1 MRIQEKHV
9 RYSGIVILAFVL
21 PWAMGHRSGYY
32 HYHVFHTLI
41 VTFSN
46 WQGCVWIL
54 NHYQKKYPNYAL
66 TRTRIIS
73 ELLAVVVLILA
84 IVVLH
89 SILLNVLYGRP
100 FKWANVPHFMTTNSL
115 ITIFA
120 GVFYE
125 SRYFFERW
133 HETFVETQRLR
144 RQTTQSQLEVLK
156 NQVNPHF
163 LFNSLNTL
171 LTLIP
176 EDKQTAKKFTR
187 KLGAVYQ
194 YILQYQNQELTTL
207 EQELNFIKAYLFL
220 QQMRFGDNLKAHIEI
235 DKAYQKHQ
243 IVPLSLQMLVEN
255 AIKHNVVSS
264 ARPLYIHISN
274 QGNTLIISNN
284 LQLKS
289 MRQIVAKNSTK
300 IGLKNIQ
307 NRYRFFTQDPIE
319 IHAKNDCFEVRLP
332 LLTPTQTNAKPVVVP
347 STAPVL

>member
-1 MRIQEKHV
+1 
-9 RYSGIVILAFVL
+9 
-21 PWAMGHRSGYY
+21 MGYRQGYY
-32 HYHVFHTLI
+32 HYHVFHTLV

-46 WQGCVWIL
+46 WQGCVWIM
-54 NHYQKKYPNYAL
+54 NYYQNKYPNYAL
-66 TRTRIIS
+66 TKRRIVS
-73 ELLAVVVLILA
+73 ELLAVVILIFI
-84 IVVLH
+84 IVIIH
-89 SILLNVLYGRP
+89 CILLNILYGAP
-100 FKWANVPHFMTTNSL
+100 FKWQNIPHFMTTNAL
-115 ITIFA
+115 ITLFA

-133 HETFVETQRLR
+133 NETFVETQRLR

-207 EQELNFIKAYLFL
+207 DQEFNFIKSYLFL
-220 QQMRFGDNLKAHIEI
+220 QQMRFGENLKARIEI
-235 DKAYQKHQ
+235 DREYQAYQ

-264 ARPLYIHISN
+264 ARPLYIDISN
-274 QGNTLIISNN
+274 QGENLVVSNN

-289 MRQIVAKNSTK
+289 VRQMVAKNSTK

-307 NRYRFFTQDPIE
+307 NRYRFFTQSPIE
-319 IHAKNDCFEVRLP
+319 INAKNDCFEVKIP
-332 LLTPTQTNAKPVVVP
+332 LLLPKEAAKPVVE
-347 STAPVL
+347 SLTTFVL

>member
-1 MRIQEKHV
+1 MRITEKQI
-9 RYSGIVILAFVL
+9 RYWGIIILALVL
-21 PWAMGHRSGYY
+21 PLIMGHKKGYY
-32 HYHVFHTLI
+32 HYHVFHTLV

-46 WQGCVWIL
+46 WQGCVWIMDY
-54 NHYQKKYPNYAL
+54 YQKKYPNYAL
-66 TRTRIIS
+66 TKIRIIS
-73 ELLAVVVLILA
+73 ELLAVVVLILIIA
-84 IVVLH
+84 TIH
-89 SILLNVLYGRP
+89 SLLMNLLYGTP
-100 FKWANVPHFMTTNSL
+100 FSWQRIPHFMTVNAM
-115 ITIFA
+115 ITLFA
-120 GVFYE
+120 GAFYE

-133 HETFVETQRLR
+133 NETFIETQRLR

-207 EQELNFIKAYLFL
+207 EQEFNFIKAYLFL
-220 QQMRFGDNLKAHIEI
+220 QQMRFGENLKARI
-235 DKAYQKHQ
+235 DIDATYQTHQ

-264 ARPLYIHISN
+264 ARPLYINISN
-274 QGNTLIISNN
+274 QGDHLVISNN

-289 MRQIVAKNSTK
+289 KRQIAAKNSTK

-307 NRYRFFTQDPIE
+307 NRYRFFTHTPIE
-319 IHAKNDCFEVRLP
+319 INAKNDCFEVKLP
-332 LLTPTQTNAKPVVVP
+332 LLPPQVVTKSMVEP
-347 STAPVL
+347 FTTFVL